1 MTEPPYFHIGVVVPD
16 LEEAMAQFSL
26 HHGISFPEPA
36 AIRIPDP
43 GGAGPGHEIRVVYSK
58 EGAPFYELIEAT
70 VSGIFPSV
78 AHGEVHH
85 VGVWEE
91 DMAKRV
97 SELRAEGIAVE
108 ASGVG
113 LEGTT
118 GLVEGTVPHWVITEP
133 GPTGLRFEYV
143 DAGMR
148 PGIDAWR
155 ELGRFPG

>member
-16 LEEAMAQFSL
+16 LEEATIQFSL
-26 HHGISFPEPA
+26 HYGISFPEPA

-43 GGAGPGHEIRVVYSK
+43 SGSGTGHEIRVVYSK
-58 EGAPFYELIEAT
+58 QGPPFYELIEAT
-70 VSGIFPSV
+70 VTGIFPAV

-97 SELRAEGIAVE
+97 LELKAKGIGIE
-108 ASGVG
+108 ASGVA
-113 LEGTT
+113 LEGRT
-118 GLVEGTVPHWVITEP
+118 GLVEGATPHWVITEP

-143 DAGMR
+143 DADMR
-148 PGIDAWR
+148 VGIEAWR